1 MTDALLLIAAM
12 AGLAAGGV
20 LVARSPA
27 FWLGLATLVV
37 KRLLPVILRRMPPEE
52 EAAWRKRVSRGEPDQ
67 PERGHR
73 ER

>member
-37 KRLLPVILRRMPPEE
+37 KRLLPVILRRMPPEQ

-67 PERGHR
+67 PPRGHR

>member
-67 PERGHR
+67 PPRGHR